1 MTTIYKKLFLLLMLI
16 VLMLQAVKAQEID
29 NIIGEKLFLKS
40 EILGETRDIQIYLPE
55 SYHSSQVEYP
65 VLYILDGQR
74 LFLHGVS
81 ILQTFRSTVKISP
94 EFIVVGI
101 NNKYPD
107 RFNHFQQPDFLNF
120 IEKELINY
128 VDKSYRTTNER
139 ILYGWEF
146 AGAYVL
152 ESLIS
157 KPKLF
162 SGHIAASPYPID
174 ETWFSEKTRLAL
186 LKDKLNRGLSS
197 HLYFSV
203 SLGEVTVKAGTD
215 SLNTLLAAKTSD
227 SMRWKYR
234 ILSDEQHLSTS
245 IATLYQGLKDYF
257 YGYKIFQIDGLNQ
270 FLNAGGIK
278 NFYQYNKIRAER
290 FGFSEK
296 PIPWSMF
303 TIVRNAMRADDF
315 NQFKLFMN
323 EFKASDMIQKIAL
336 RESNAITQYYLQY
349 KHYDEAIKVYQTM
362 AKAHPD
368 NARIQ
373 NALGDIYLI
382 LKQKKITKM
391 YYKKAVE
398 LAEKLK
404 DEKLSEYQK
413 DLAEL

>member
-1 MTTIYKKLFLLLMLI
+1 MSNIYKKLFLLLMLI
-16 VLMLQAVKAQEID
+16 AQMLQVVQAQEID
-29 NIIGEKLFLKS
+29 NIIGKKFFLKS
-40 EILGETRDIQIYLPE
+40 EILGETRNIQIYLPE
-55 SYHSSQVEYP
+55 SYHSSQLEYP

-74 LFLHGVS
+74 LFLHGIS
-81 ILQTFRSTVKISP
+81 ILQTFRNTVKISP

-107 RFNHFQQPDFLNF
+107 RFNHFQKPDFLDF
-120 IEKELINY
+120 IEKELIDF
-128 VDKSYRTTNER
+128 VDKNYRASNER

-174 ETWFSEKTRLAL
+174 ETWFSEKTRLEL
-186 LKDKLNRGLSS
+186 LKDEFNTGLSS

-203 SLGEVTVKAGTD
+203 SSGEVTVKAGTD
-215 SLNTLLAAKTSD
+215 RLNALLTAKKTD

-234 ILSDEQHLSTS
+234 IISDEQHLSTS

-257 YGYKIFQIDGLNQ
+257 YGYEIFQIDGLNQ

-278 NFYQYNKIRAER
+278 NFYEYNKTRAER

-296 PIPWSMF
+296 PKPWSMF
-303 TIVRNAMRADDF
+303 TIVRNAMRADNF

-323 EFKASDMIQKIAL
+323 EFKSSDMIQKISL
-336 RESNAITQYYLQY
+336 RESNSIAQYYLQN
-349 KHYDEAIKVYQTM
+349 KHYDDAINVYQTM
-362 AKAHPD
+362 AKANPD

-373 NALGDIYLI
+373 NELGNIYLI
-382 LKQKKITKM
+382 LNQKKIAKM

-398 LAEKLK
+398 LAEKFK
-404 DEKLSEYQK
+404 DENLSEYEK